1 MIERTDPPAQAD
13 ETTMLISFLDY
24 YRASLIL
31 KSVGLTDEQA
41 RTCAVPPSDLNI
53 TGLIRHMAEVE
64 RNWFQRWFIEVDAPP
79 IYYGGADPDGDI
91 HAGPNDSLADAISVW
106 QMEVDRARE
115 ITATARPDDIA
126 KHVATEPQ
134 RAGFQPNMRWILNH
148 MIEEY
153 ARHCGHADLLRQSID
168 GVVGD

>member
-1 MIERTDPPAQAD
+1 MIDRTDPPAQAD
-13 ETTMLISFLDY
+13 ETTMLIAFLDY

-31 KSVGLTDEQA
+31 KSLGLTDEQA

-53 TGLIRHMAEVE
+53 SGLIRHMAEVE
-64 RNWFQRWFIEVDAPP
+64 RAWFQRWFIENDAPP
-79 IYYGGADPDGDI
+79 IYYSDHDPDGDI
-91 HAGPNDSLADAISVW
+91 HTGPNDTLADAIAVW
-106 QMEVDRARE
+106 EKEVQRARE
-115 ITATARPDDIA
+115 IAATARPDDVA
-126 KHVATEPQ
+126 KHVATEPH

-153 ARHCGHADLLRQSID
+153 ARHCGHADLLRQRID